1 MALVSRVTCYLGDG
15 VVGPVDGGAGGAV
28 DEEWEVALLLVLD
41 HQLLQLGRDHLASAT
56 GAEFSFSFSC
66 PTTPNL
72 THASWR
78 SYNDSWSYKYYPLQS
93 PWLA

>member
-28 DEEWEVALLLVLD
+28 DEEGEVALLLVLD

-56 GAEFSFSFSC
+56 GAEFSFSFSYVQ
-66 PTTPNL
+66 P
-72 THASWR
+72 
-78 SYNDSWSYKYYPLQS
+78 PLI
-93 PWLA
+93 

>member
-1 MALVSRVTCYLGDG
+1 MSLVTCYLGDG

-28 DEEWEVALLLVLD
+28 DEEGKVALLLVLD
-41 HQLLQLGRDHLASAT
+41 HQLLQLRRDHLASAT
-56 GAEFSFSFSC
+56 GAELGLKFCWYFSFSFSC

-72 THASWR
+72 THATSI
-78 SYNDSWSYKYYPLQS
+78 PLQS